1 MTQLRR
7 IVVAI
12 KPWQRGLPV
21 AAAHARQLAQSVG
34 AELRLVSTVYDAGIA
49 ARGERGDK
57 AAVAARE
64 HTIAG
69 ARLELERLAQSLR
82 DWGATITTQVVW
94 GSPVY
99 ECVLAVAREWRAD
112 LLVVGVH
119 EGVPAHV
126 RLTDTDWELMRHV
139 GCPLLLVKDPQ
150 FDGYRTVLAA
160 VDPLHAHAEPYG
172 LDRAVL
178 DAARTFTGAF
188 ASRLRVVNA
197 YAGAAAY
204 ELASAVEVAP
214 GMFYGAENV
223 EAVHRRAVVELAQD
237 FGVAGDAIDLVA
249 GRPAEVIIDSA
260 AEHDAALVV
269 VGVPQRR
276 GRLAVVVGSTAEI
289 VAAELTCDVLLVPA
303 PPR

>member
-1 MTQLRR
+1 MQLQR

-12 KPWQRGLPV
+12 KPWQRGLPL

-34 AELRLVSTVYDAGIA
+34 AELRLVSTVHNAGIA

-57 AAVAARE
+57 QAAAARE
-64 HTIAG
+64 HTIAA

-82 DWGATITTQVVW
+82 EWGATVTTQVVW

-99 ECVLAVAREWRAD
+99 ECVLAVVREWGAD

-119 EGVPAHV
+119 EAAPAHV

-139 GCPLLLVKDPQ
+139 GCPLLIVKDPS
-150 FDGYRTVLAA
+150 FDGYATVLAA
-160 VDPLHAHAEPYG
+160 VDPLHAHAEPHG

-178 DAARTFTGAF
+178 AAARAFTGAF

-204 ELASAVEVAP
+204 ELASAVEVSP
-214 GMFYGAENV
+214 GVFYGSENV
-223 EAVHRRAVVELAQD
+223 EAVHRRAVEELAED

-249 GRPAEVIIDSA
+249 GRPAEVIIDTA

-276 GRLAVVVGSTAEI
+276 GRLAAVVGSTAEI
-289 VAAELTCDVLLVPA
+289 VAAELPCDVLVVPSP